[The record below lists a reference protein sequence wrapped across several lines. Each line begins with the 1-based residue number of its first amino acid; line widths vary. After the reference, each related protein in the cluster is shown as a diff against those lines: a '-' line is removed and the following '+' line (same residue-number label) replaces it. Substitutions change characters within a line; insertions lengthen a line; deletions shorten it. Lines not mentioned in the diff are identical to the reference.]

1 MQIEIKQI
9 ERRYAALRIIEPN
22 RQARLTA
29 ALAEQGQHSPV
40 LVVASGDEDRYVL
53 IDGYA
58 RLAALERLGHDV
70 VEVLVLGMEEAP
82 ALIFAHRLASP
93 RAGSVLEEAWLV
105 RELVEGHGKTQ
116 SWLAVQ
122 LGRTVSW
129 VSRRLALVRLLPA
142 SVHEAVRSGR
152 IAAHAAMKSLVPLAR
167 ANPKGCARLI
177 EQLGCEP
184 VSVRQLD
191 RLYRAWRSADD
202 EQRQRIIEQPRL
214 YLKAAEELEQIQAP
228 PLAGAAESPA
238 AALLKDIGI
247 VAAVCRRACQRLA
260 GRIELSGVLGGDV
273 RRAFG
278 EARLGFAALSARLD
292 QESAQ

>member
-9 ERRYAALRIIEPN
+9 ERRYAALRVIEPN
-22 RQARLTA
+22 RQARLMA

-40 LVVASGDEDRYVL
+40 LVVSAQPDDGYVL

-58 RLAALERLGHDV
+58 RLLALDRLGHDV
-70 VEVLVLGMEEAP
+70 VEALVLGMEEAP
-82 ALIFAHRLASP
+82 ALIFAHRLAST
-93 RAGSVLEEAWLV
+93 RAGSVIEEAWLL

-116 SWLAVQ
+116 PWLAVQ

-177 EQLGCEP
+177 EQLGGEA

-202 EQRQRIIEQPRL
+202 EGRQRIIEQPRL
-214 YLKAAEELEQIQAP
+214 YLKAAEELEQLQAP
-228 PLAGAAESPA
+228 LSDGAAEPPA

-247 VAAVCRRACQRLA
+247 VTAVCRRACRRLHA
-260 GRIELSGVLGGDV
+260 RIELSGVLGGDV

-278 EARLGFAALSARLD
+278 EARLGFAALSAWLD
-292 QESAQ
+292 QECAK